1 LSFVEQLS
9 AIVSFHGVNAMHR
22 ASISLGVVVALAVAV
37 AFGQQPLPAR
47 KAAPPNE
54 APARSAIQNAPPA
67 RAPVANQAPAAQ
79 PTQGQPIDR
88 VRAPATQPTER
99 TRPAESQAADRGDR
113 GARAQVE
120 VRKPSPE
127 QEGIEKALRDYAEAF
142 NKKDAK
148 ALAAHWAP
156 EGVYINRETGER
168 IAGREAI
175 LQDFTELLK
184 EQAAKR
190 LSINLNDVRLVK
202 PDVAIAD
209 GRALLSVAG
218 DGGPTETA
226 FTSVFVKQDDQ
237 WLIDSVHETQSPT
250 PSTPRAAL
258 ADLEWMVGAWV
269 DDSDEATVTTSVR
282 WSPHEA
288 FLIRSFRVQMQEDDE
303 LREGTQVI
311 GWDPKNKQIRSW
323 TFDSDGSF
331 GEGTW
336 SKNGDEWLVRMSHT
350 LPDGRMASG
359 TQVISRVDNDSVT
372 VQSIGSEIEGE
383 PAPTAEP
390 VKVIRVRD
398 QAAQN

>member
-1 LSFVEQLS
+1 
-9 AIVSFHGVNAMHR
+9 MHR
-22 ASISLGVVVALAVAV
+22 ASISLGLVIALAVAV
-37 AFGQQPLPAR
+37 AVGQQPVPER
-47 KAAPPNE
+47 KAAPPNV
-54 APARSAIQNAPPA
+54 APAKSAIQNTAPA
-67 RAPVANQAPAAQ
+67 RAPVANQRPRRSGPKANQLTASCAAE
-79 PTQGQPIDR
+79 
-88 VRAPATQPTER
+88 TQPAER
-99 TRPAESQAADRGDR
+99 TRPAESNASDRSDR
-113 GARAQVE
+113 GAPTQVE

-127 QEGIEKALRDYAEAF
+127 QEGIEKAIRDYSEAF

-156 EGVYINRETGER
+156 EGVYTNRETGER
-168 IAGREAI
+168 ITGREAI
-175 LQDFTELLK
+175 EQNFSEILK
-184 EQAAKR
+184 ESAAKR
-190 LSINLNDVRLVK
+190 LSVALNDVRLVK

-218 DGGPTETA
+218 NGGPTETA
-226 FTSVFVKQDDQ
+226 FTSVFVKQNDQ

-258 ADLEWMVGAWV
+258 AELEWMVGAWV

-336 SKNGDEWLVRMSHT
+336 SKNGDEWMVRMSHT
-350 LPDGRMASG
+350 LADGRVASG
-359 TQVISRVDNDSVT
+359 TQVISRIDNDSVT
-372 VQSIGSEIEGE
+372 VQSIGSEVEGE
-383 PAPTAEP
+383 PTPTAEP